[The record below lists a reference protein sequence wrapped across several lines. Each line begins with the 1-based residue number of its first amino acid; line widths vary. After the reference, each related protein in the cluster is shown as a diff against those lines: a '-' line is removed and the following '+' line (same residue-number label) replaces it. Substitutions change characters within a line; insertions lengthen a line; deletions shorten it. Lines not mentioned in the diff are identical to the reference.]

1 MRSVTDGSRIEAAR
15 SRATVAKRAAA
26 LAAAAGFVVLLGVA
40 RQAHPGTS
48 GSSSQLSP
56 PGRIAGEVGGG
67 LALGG
72 GSIGSSSDG
81 STSSPQVQS
90 SSS

>member
-1 MRSVTDGSRIEAAR
+1 VTDGSRIGAAR
-15 SRATVAKRAAA
+15 SRATLAKRGFA

-40 RQAHPGTS
+40 RQAHPGKA

-56 PGRIAGEVGGG
+56 PGRISGEVGEDFS
-67 LALGG
+67 LGG
-72 GSIGSSSDG
+72 GSIGSSSG
-81 STSSPQVQS
+81 SSSASPQVQS